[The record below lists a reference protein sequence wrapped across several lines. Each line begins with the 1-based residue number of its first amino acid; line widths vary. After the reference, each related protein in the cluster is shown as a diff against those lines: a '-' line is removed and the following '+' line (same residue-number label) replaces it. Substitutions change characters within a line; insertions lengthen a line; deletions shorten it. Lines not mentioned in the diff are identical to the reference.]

1 MNAEQIAM
9 EIYTGTK
16 SIKYEPYKNKYYLVG
31 YTGIELELEPI
42 VYKRVVDELQKKR
55 GTRL

>member
-9 EIYTGTK
+9 EIYIGTK
-16 SIKYEPYKNKYYLVG
+16 SIKYDPYRNRYFLIGNIGV
-31 YTGIELELEPI
+31 ELELEPI
-42 VYKRVVDELQKKR
+42 VYKRVVDKLQEMR